1 MRFLRPLI
9 LLTAAFAGTAQAQQ
23 PAIGVPPSLEVQRLA
38 PQLVNFFG
46 SSANFQNLVNGL
58 ASGTP
63 ITLTSVGADGLTRV
77 VTFTPGST
85 LPPLQIAQT
94 LESARQALISRGIAT
109 PSAEQTAVTL
119 VGGNLQTATGIVP
132 TTALVPT
139 TTSTTTAASTS
150 ASVGTGSAAAGGTV
164 PSPAITVQQQGTPTG
179 PTTSGNTSDSLRTR
193 PISDSP
199 PTPLP
204 ATPAGT
210 PDSTITA
217 TPAPAASAPL
227 AGTTPGTTALP
238 GGAVATPPATTATG
252 TTTPPSSA
260 STPSAIRR

>member
-9 LLTAAFAGTAQAQQ
+9 LLTAAFACTAHAQQ

-94 LESARQALISRGIAT
+94 LEAARQSLISRGIAAPT
-109 PSAEQTAVTL
+109 AEQTAISL
-119 VGGNLQTATGIVP
+119 VGGNLQTATGLVP
-132 TTALVPT
+132 TTALVPN
-139 TTSTTTAASTS
+139 A
-150 ASVGTGSAAAGGTV
+150 GTL
-164 PSPAITVQQQGTPTG
+164 PNPAVAVQQQSTPT
-179 PTTSGNTSDSLRTR
+179 PPASRGNTSDS
-193 PISDSP
+193 PISRNVSDTP
-199 PTPLP
+199 PLP
-204 ATPAGT
+204 VPTTPGGTETNAG
-210 PDSTITA
+210 
-217 TPAPAASAPL
+217 PAPAASAPIS
-227 AGTTPGTTALP
+227 AAPTPATGLGST
-238 GGAVATPPATTATG
+238 VVTPPAATSAGATAA
-252 TTTPPSSA
+252 TTPA
-260 STPSAIRR
+260 TAAPSAIRR